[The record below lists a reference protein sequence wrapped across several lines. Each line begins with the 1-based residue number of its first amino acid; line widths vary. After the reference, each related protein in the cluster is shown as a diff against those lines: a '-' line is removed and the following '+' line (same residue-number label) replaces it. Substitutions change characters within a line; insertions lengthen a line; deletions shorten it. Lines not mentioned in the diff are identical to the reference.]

1 MPKKLDLTENL
12 EKYIIDHSESLTDV
26 QKEIIQYNI
35 SLGDQQRL
43 QISVSQAQ
51 FLQTLIK
58 ISNIKKILE
67 IGSFTGFS
75 ALSMALALPSDGL
88 LISLDKSPEFSM
100 KAQSFYKKANE
111 KKIKQIIQ
119 PATKSLNELKDSSQR
134 FDLIFIDADKENY
147 LNYYETCLELI
158 DKKGLI
164 VIDNVLW
171 HGEVID
177 ETKNDKF
184 TNIIREFNT
193 HIKKDRRVVKNI
205 IPIGDGLTICIKK
218 QCTQFLVFISLKRQN
233 F

>member
-88 LISLDKSPEFSM
+88 LISLDKSPEFSI

-111 KKIKQIIQ
+111 KKIKQIVK
-119 PATKSLNELKDSSQR
+119 PATESLNELKDSSQR
-134 FDLIFIDADKENY
+134 FDLIFIDADRKIT
-147 LNYYETCLELI
+147 LNTMKHLWILLI
-158 DKKGLI
+158 KMDL
-164 VIDNVLW
+164 L
-171 HGEVID
+171 
-177 ETKNDKF
+177 
-184 TNIIREFNT
+184 
-193 HIKKDRRVVKNI
+193 
-205 IPIGDGLTICIKK
+205 L
-218 QCTQFLVFISLKRQN
+218 
-233 F
+233 

>member
-26 QKEIIQYNI
+26 QKEIIQYNL

-177 ETKNDKF
+177 DTKNDKF

-193 HIKKDRRVVKNI
+193 HIKKDSRVVKNI

-218 QCTQFLVFISLKRQN
+218 
-233 F
+233 

>member
-12 EKYIIDHSESLTDV
+12 EKYIINHSEALTDV
-26 QKEIIQYNI
+26 QKEVIQYNI
-35 SLGDQQRL
+35 SLGDQKRL

-58 ISNIKKILE
+58 ISNTKKILE

-75 ALSMALALPSDGL
+75 ALSMALALPSDGF
-88 LISLDKSPEFSM
+88 LISLDKSSEFSM
-100 KAQSFYKKANE
+100 KAQTFYKKANE
-111 KKIKQIIQ
+111 KKIKQIIK
-119 PATKSLNELKDSSQR
+119 PAIESLKELSVSGQK

-147 LNYYETCLELI
+147 LNYYETCVELI
-158 DKKGLI
+158 NKNGLI

-171 HGEVID
+171 HGEVAD
-177 ETKNDKF
+177 NTKNNKF

-193 HIKKDRRVVKNI
+193 HIKKDSRILKNI

-218 QCTQFLVFISLKRQN
+218 
-233 F
+233 

>member
-1 MPKKLDLTENL
+1 MPKKLDLTDNL
-12 EKYIIDHSESLTDV
+12 EKYIIDHSETLSDV
-26 QKEIIQYNI
+26 QNEIIQHNE

-43 QISVSQAQ
+43 QISISQAQ

-58 ISNIKKILE
+58 VSNVKKILE

-75 ALSMALALPSDGL
+75 ALSMAMALPADGI
-88 LISLDKSPEFSM
+88 LISLDKNPEFSK
-100 KAQSFYKKANE
+100 KAKYFYDKANE
-111 KKIKQIIQ
+111 KRIKQIIK
-119 PATKSLNELKDSSQR
+119 PAIEGLKELKDTNKL

-147 LNYYETCLELI
+147 LKYYEASMDLI
-158 DKKGLI
+158 NKNGLI

-177 ETKNDKF
+177 DTKNDKF

-193 HIKKDRRVVKNI
+193 HIKKDSRVAKNI

-218 QCTQFLVFISLKRQN
+218 
-233 F
+233 

>member
-12 EKYIIDHSESLTDV
+12 EKYIIDHSDALTDV
-26 QKEIIQYNI
+26 QREIIQYNM
-35 SLGDQQRL
+35 SLGNQQRL

-51 FLQTLIK
+51 FLQTLVK

-111 KKIKQIIQ
+111 KKIKQIIK
-119 PATKSLNELKDSSQR
+119 PAIESLNELKDSSQR

-147 LNYYETCLELI
+147 LNYYETCLKLI
-158 DKKGLI
+158 NKKGLI

-177 ETKNDKF
+177 DTKNDKF

-193 HIKKDRRVVKNI
+193 HIKKDSRVVKNI

-218 QCTQFLVFISLKRQN
+218 
-233 F
+233 

>member
-26 QKEIIQYNI
+26 QKEIIQYNL

-158 DKKGLI
+158 NKKGLI
-164 VIDNVLW
+164 IIDNVLW

-177 ETKNDKF
+177 DTKNDKF
-184 TNIIREFNT
+184 TNIIRKFNL
-193 HIKKDRRVVKNI
+193 HIKKDNRIVKNI

-218 QCTQFLVFISLKRQN
+218 
-233 F
+233 

>member
-75 ALSMALALPSDGL
+75 TLSMALALPSDGL
-88 LISLDKSPEFSM
+88 LISLDKSSEFSM

-111 KKIKQIIQ
+111 KKIKQIIK
-119 PATKSLNELKDSSQR
+119 PATESLNELKDSSQI
-134 FDLIFIDADKENY
+134 FDLIFIDADKENSVSY
-147 LNYYETCLELI
+147 THLTLPTI
-158 DKKGLI
+158 T
-164 VIDNVLW
+164 
-171 HGEVID
+171 EV
-177 ETKNDKF
+177 
-184 TNIIREFNT
+184 
-193 HIKKDRRVVKNI
+193 
-205 IPIGDGLTICIKK
+205 
-218 QCTQFLVFISLKRQN
+218 
-233 F
+233 

>member
-1 MPKKLDLTENL
+1 
-12 EKYIIDHSESLTDV
+12 LTDV

-111 KKIKQIIQ
+111 KKIKQIIK
-119 PATKSLNELKDSSQR
+119 PAIESLNELKDSSQR

-158 DKKGLI
+158 NKKGLI

-177 ETKNDKF
+177 DTKNDKF
-184 TNIIREFNT
+184 TNIIREFNL
-193 HIKKDRRVVKNI
+193 HIKKDSRIIKNI

-218 QCTQFLVFISLKRQN
+218 
-233 F
+233 

>member
-12 EKYIIDHSESLTDV
+12 EKYIIDHSESLTEV

-75 ALSMALALPSDGL
+75 ALSMALALPSDGF

-100 KAQSFYKKANE
+100 KAQSFYEKANE
-111 KKIKQIIQ
+111 KKIKQIVKS
-119 PATKSLNELKDSSQR
+119 ATESLNELKDSSQR
-134 FDLIFIDADKENY
+134 FDLTFIDADKENY
-147 LNYYETCLELI
+147 LNYYESCLELI
-158 DKKGLI
+158 NKKGLI

-177 ETKNDKF
+177 DTKNDKF

-193 HIKKDRRVVKNI
+193 HIKKDNRVVKNI

-218 QCTQFLVFISLKRQN
+218 
-233 F
+233 